1 MIAIAIIGI
10 VIAIASAVIS
20 YQQQQ
25 AAAQAQAKFQTDMMR
40 AQEEAMRQN
49 AALAN
54 EAYMSQTKA
63 LQERQRQSDEMHAEQ
78 AQAVGR
84 EAQAARSTAMVA
96 AGEAGVAGLSV
107 TALLDDFTAQE
118 ARFRNATKTNLDYE
132 HRQTGLEIAGLRGD
146 AEGRINQM
154 RAYKPEPIKYP
165 SLAGAALRAGSDSM
179 GSAQLLYKS
188 YKGGKA

>member
-10 VIAIASAVIS
+10 VIAIVSAVVA

-25 AAAQAQAKFQTDMMR
+25 AAAQAQAKYQTDMMR

-54 EAYMSQTKA
+54 EAYMNQTKA
-63 LQERQRQSDEMHAEQ
+63 LQERQRQSDEMHAQQEQ
-78 AQAVGR
+78 QVGR

-107 TALLDDFTAQE
+107 TALLDDFSAQE
-118 ARFRNATKTNLDYE
+118 ARFRLSSQSNLDFE
-132 HRQTGLEIAGLRGD
+132 HRQTGLEVAGLRGET
-146 AEGRINQM
+146 EGRINQM
-154 RAYKPEPIKYP
+154 QPYRPEPIKYP

-179 GSAQLLYKS
+179 GSAQTLYKH
-188 YKGGKA
+188 YKGKV